1 MHEDNQ
7 FGRCGR
13 TLLWISDHILHGT
26 LLSLPSPSSGY
37 RRRRR
42 RNREEGISNNRF
54 YYGAAHDVHIDL
66 LCASASS
73 IGIPSP
79 IFTKKLKETS
89 ETEEREEETDVEIE
103 TTPETKGT
111 KQEQEGSTEEDP
123 SSSLFSE
130 EKENPDKI
138 DETEEIRFVNFF
150 GNDTKKD
157 VSVHNRKT
165 LL

>member
-26 LLSLPSPSSGY
+26 LLSSFSSSVIEEGEEE
-37 RRRRR
+37 
-42 RNREEGISNNRF
+42 REEGISNNRF

-103 TTPETKGT
+103 TTPETKGLNRNKRDPPKKILLLPSFQKKRRILT
-111 KQEQEGSTEEDP
+111 KSTKRKR
-123 SSSLFSE
+123 SE
-130 EKENPDKI
+130 
-138 DETEEIRFVNFF
+138 
-150 GNDTKKD
+150 
-157 VSVHNRKT
+157 
-165 LL
+165 